1 MDPVWSKH
9 ILAIAADP
17 SYDSLFR
24 HVSAMIEQVRQ
35 MEQSKWTDELRRIGA
50 SLFEIGYYRSME
62 MAKTPRSF
70 YMLPAPY
77 SSIVYL
83 GFEMDTDTSGDPERI
98 IAKAQY
104 LCQQI
109 LAGSQDATFQHRA
122 ALVEEVLSSL
132 ESRFHLLSLEP
143 LHHIF
148 CVPEI
153 ATDESVFGYG
163 GYGWTLQ
170 MINAHPENSDD
181 SCVIE
186 SVVRIMTDHAMTYM
200 EPTVA
205 NKLLERQMPYR
216 NLDSVDVWVPAY
228 IEAIKSGLL
237 YQTPYAERLNVVQN
251 RNAAEWQKLIRSCV
265 KKARSGS

>member
-1 MDPVWSKH
+1 MDPIWSKH

-17 SYDSLFR
+17 SYDSLVW

-35 MEQSKWTDELRRIGA
+35 MEQKKWVDELRRIGA

-77 SSIVYL
+77 STIVYL
-83 GFEMDTDTSGDPERI
+83 GFSMDTDTSGDPEQI
-98 IAKAQY
+98 IAKARY
-104 LCQQI
+104 LCARI
-109 LAGSQDATFQHRA
+109 LAGGQDATVKRRA
-122 ALVEEVLSSL
+122 ALVEEILSCL
-132 ESRFHLLSLEP
+132 ESRFRLLSLEP
-143 LHHIF
+143 IKHIF

-153 ATDESVFGYG
+153 GIDKSVLGYG

-170 MINAHPENSDD
+170 MINANPESSDD

-186 SVVRIMTDHAMTYM
+186 PIVQIMTDHAMTYM
-200 EPTVA
+200 EPTAVD
-205 NKLLERQMPYR
+205 KLLQRQMPYR
-216 NLDSVDVWVPAY
+216 NLDSVNVWVPAY

-237 YQTPYAERLNVVQN
+237 YQTPYADQMNVAQD
-251 RNAAEWQKLIRSCV
+251 RKAAEWQKLIRKCV
-265 KKARSGS
+265 KQVRFSD